1 MSVIPGLTGTRN
13 ILAALRVLIQIS
25 APARGFMR
33 AAELILAAGIFVA
46 CAAAEAAASPLI
58 PVRSGALLRSDSGIE
73 TVRWRH
79 RHRSF
84 WSGRG
89 DSTVGR
95 GDSDGSNSA
104 TPTRSL
110 NGATPPLRSE
120 IFRLDLPRRRGWVD
134 PPPPR

>member
-1 MSVIPGLTGTRN
+1 
-13 ILAALRVLIQIS
+13 
-25 APARGFMR
+25 MR

-46 CAAAEAAASPLI
+46 CAAAEAAASPVI
-58 PVRSGALLRSDSGIE
+58 PMRSGALLRSDSGIE

-84 WSGRG
+84 WSGHG
-89 DSTVGR
+89 DSTFGR

-110 NGATPPLRSE
+110 NGATPPVRSE

>member
-1 MSVIPGLTGTRN
+1 M
-13 ILAALRVLIQIS
+13 LAPQ
-25 APARGFMR
+25 
-33 AAELILAAGIFVA
+33 LILAAGIFVG
-46 CAAAEAAASPLI
+46 CGAAGGAASPLI
-58 PVRSGALLRSDSGIE
+58 PMRSDALLRSDTGIE

-84 WSGRG
+84 WSG

-95 GDSDGSNSA
+95 GDADSSNSPSA
-104 TPTRSL
+104 TRSV
-110 NGATPPLRSE
+110 NGAIPPARSE

>member
-1 MSVIPGLTGTRN
+1 M
-13 ILAALRVLIQIS
+13 LAPQ
-25 APARGFMR
+25 
-33 AAELILAAGIFVA
+33 LILAAGIFVG
-46 CAAAEAAASPLI
+46 CGAAGASPLI
-58 PVRSGALLRSDSGIE
+58 PMRSGALLRSDTGIE

-84 WSGRG
+84 WSG

-110 NGATPPLRSE
+110 NGVTPQCALKFSGS
-120 IFRLDLPRRRGWVD
+120 IFRAGADGSIRRLRARALGDEHGTSV
-134 PPPPR
+134 RVGLSA

>member
-1 MSVIPGLTGTRN
+1 M
-13 ILAALRVLIQIS
+13 LAPQ
-25 APARGFMR
+25 
-33 AAELILAAGIFVA
+33 LILAAGIFVG
-46 CAAAEAAASPLI
+46 CGAAGASPLI
-58 PVRSGALLRSDSGIE
+58 PMRSGALLRSDTGIE

-84 WSGRG
+84 WSG

-110 NGATPPLRSE
+110 NGVTPPVRSE

>member
-1 MSVIPGLTGTRN
+1 
-13 ILAALRVLIQIS
+13 
-25 APARGFMR
+25 MR

-58 PVRSGALLRSDSGIE
+58 PMPASASLRSDSEIE

-79 RHRSF
+79 RHHRGF
-84 WSGRG
+84 WGERGDIIGRG
-89 DSTVGR
+89 DT
-95 GDSDGSNSA
+95 DGFSSSSATRSVNSA
-104 TPTRSL
+104 TP
-110 NGATPPLRSE
+110 PVRSE

>member
-1 MSVIPGLTGTRN
+1 
-13 ILAALRVLIQIS
+13 
-25 APARGFMR
+25 MR
-33 AAELILAAGIFVA
+33 APELILAAGIFVG
-46 CAAAEAAASPLI
+46 CGAAGAAASPLI
-58 PVRSGALLRSDSGIE
+58 PMRSDALLRSDIGIE

-84 WSGRG
+84 WSG

-95 GDSDGSNSA
+95 GDADGSNSA

-110 NGATPPLRSE
+110 NGAIPPARSE

>member
-1 MSVIPGLTGTRN
+1 M
-13 ILAALRVLIQIS
+13 LAPQ
-25 APARGFMR
+25 
-33 AAELILAAGIFVA
+33 LILAAGIFVG
-46 CAAAEAAASPLI
+46 CGAAGAAASPLI
-58 PVRSGALLRSDSGIE
+58 PMRSDALLRPDTGIE

-79 RHRSF
+79 RSF
-84 WSGRG
+84 WSG

-95 GDSDGSNSA
+95 GDPDGSNSA

-110 NGATPPLRSE
+110 NGATPPVRSE

>member
-1 MSVIPGLTGTRN
+1 
-13 ILAALRVLIQIS
+13 
-25 APARGFMR
+25 MR
-33 AAELILAAGIFVA
+33 APQLILAADIFVG
-46 CAAAEAAASPLI
+46 CGAAGASPLI
-58 PVRSGALLRSDSGIE
+58 PTRSEAWLRSDSGIE

-84 WSGRG
+84 WSD

-95 GDSDGSNSA
+95 GDADSSNSPSA
-104 TPTRSL
+104 TRSP
-110 NGATPPLRSE
+110 NGAIPPARSE